1 MIGSR
6 IREFR
11 KAIKLTMADMAGKI
25 GISQGSLSDIENG
38 KTRPS
43 SDTLENIVRHTDISA
58 QWLLIGDG
66 SMFKG
71 SDTEVIPLTKK
82 SNGSAQLSAL
92 DNENQV
98 MIPKYDIQA
107 SAGYGAYNSNEP
119 VGQISLDRVF
129 IEKELR
135 ASYRHLTSITVV
147 GDSME
152 PTLRNGDVV
161 IVDNSQTGGDGIF
174 IVRAGEVLYIKRVQ
188 IFFDKGI
195 MRLTSD
201 NGFYEP
207 MELDV
212 KTENVKVV
220 GRVVC
225 CLRKI

>member
-1 MIGSR
+1 MLES
-6 IREFR
+6 
-11 KAIKLTMADMAGKI
+11 
-25 GISQGSLSDIENG
+25 EN
-38 KTRPS
+38 
-43 SDTLENIVRHTDISA
+43 
-58 QWLLIGDG
+58 
-66 SMFKG
+66 
-71 SDTEVIPLTKK
+71 
-82 SNGSAQLSAL
+82 
-92 DNENQV
+92 
-98 MIPKYDIQA
+98 QA

-129 IEKELR
+129 IEKGLR
-135 ASYRHLTSITVV
+135 ANYKLLASITVV

-212 KTENVKVV
+212 KTDNVKVV
-220 GRVVC
+220 GRVIC